1 MRQRRPAGVKILGVV
16 FVLLSLYSLG
26 VLTQTVIYHF
36 GRRLP
41 VTAVFWAVPGRT
53 ESVVASTGFVLEA
66 IAILVILWTAF
77 AYLAT
82 SIGTQR
88 LRPWVRALIFLL
100 AIDIV
105 ATLLWNHWILCSQMY
120 SLIYGTLWLIIFV
133 AAFVYLSR
141 PDIKAHF
148 GAGAKRFSLAS
159 RWLIGLSILFVLLK
173 LVSIPLFIGS
183 LIDYTEPHFS
193 RVLSALNTKPVKA
206 EYRVQNRDYLTAYC
220 EKRNVLGHSAYLPK
234 DLKPVHFE
242 LDEASSRWYLYLEGE
257 GNDGRLMR
265 FVLKSEGRIAHAA
278 EKFGFEDPY
287 EFEKVIRRPSWRTL
301 DLCMKVAAHN
311 FAYNEIE
318 DVTSSHWRGFVRIR
332 QEKPPMIRCT
342 LYDLVSESSVA
353 IEMVFERGSE
363 ASNHARDMLATLRFE
378 TAGKDA
384 LAYLAEG
391 KKALTNGE
399 YVDASFDFL
408 NAYFLDQANPEH
420 AYYFARS
427 LFEDQDKTLRHERL
441 RTITKYLKHTLEL
454 DSTYHQADE
463 LLATVEKEIESM
475 KRR

>member
-1 MRQRRPAGVKILGVV
+1 MRILAII

-41 VTAVFWAVPGRT
+41 VTAVFSALSGRT
-53 ESVVASTGFVLEA
+53 ESVVPSTGFVLEA
-66 IAILVILWTAF
+66 IAILVILWSAF

-82 SIGTQR
+82 SIGTRR

-120 SLIYGTLWLIIFV
+120 SLVYGTLWLVIFV

-148 GAGAKRFSLAS
+148 GTGAKRFSLAS
-159 RWLIGLSILFVLLK
+159 RWLIGLSILFVVLK
-173 LVSIPLFIGS
+173 LVSIPLFRGS

-206 EYRVQNRDYLTAYC
+206 EYRVQNRDYLTTYC
-220 EKRNVLGHSAYLPK
+220 EKRNILGHSAYLPK
-234 DLKPVHFE
+234 NLKPVHFE
-242 LDEASSRWYLYLEGE
+242 LREASSRWVLYLEGE

-265 FVLKSEGRIAHAA
+265 FVLKSKGRIAYVA

-301 DLCMKVAAHN
+301 DLYMKVAAIN
-311 FAYNEIE
+311 FFHNEIE
-318 DVTSSHWRGFVRIR
+318 DARSSHWRGFVRIR
-332 QEKPPMIRCT
+332 QENPQMIRCT

-363 ASNHARDMLATLRFE
+363 AFNHARDMLATLRFE

-384 LAYLAEG
+384 SVSLAKG
-391 KKALTNGE
+391 KKALSNGE

-408 NAYFLDQANPEH
+408 NAYFLDHGNPEH

-427 LFEDQDKTLRHERL
+427 LFEDQDKMLRHERL
-441 RTITKYLKHTLEL
+441 GTIIKYLKRTLGL
-454 DSTYHQADE
+454 DSTYHEAEE
-463 LLATVEKEIESM
+463 LLATVEKEIEDM
-475 KRR
+475 KGR